1 MTLTDPASNDSLH
14 VFRVGSDNAGT
25 LLRDPATGAV
35 AAIDA
40 GDAVAIMAEL
50 ARKNWRLTDIL
61 ITHEHGDHIAGV
73 AALKAA
79 TGASVTGP
87 KAAAA
92 GAPIDRIIHE
102 SDRIALGQIIF
113 DVWETP
119 GHSPGHV
126 CYVSREDHLA
136 CVGDVL
142 FVMGCGRIMPGGTAA
157 QLWQSI
163 QRFAALPDSMR
174 LVTGHDYTLS
184 NARFA
189 AHVDP
194 ANAILGARLAE
205 AEVAKAGGRFWAVT
219 TLGEERATNPF
230 IRAQE
235 PALAAAMGRGGAS
248 GETVFT
254 ALRDAKDTF

>member
-1 MTLTDPASNDSLH
+1 MTTKDTASDDSLH

-40 GDAVAIMAEL
+40 GNAAAIMAEL
-50 ARKNWRLTDIL
+50 NRKNWRLTDVF
-61 ITHEHGDHIAGV
+61 ITHEHGDHIAGA

-79 TGASVTGP
+79 TGARVTGP

-92 GAPIDRIIHE
+92 GAAIDRIIGE
-102 SDRIALGQIIF
+102 GDRITLGSINF

-126 CYVSREDHLA
+126 CYVSQSTHLA

-163 QRFAALPDSMR
+163 QRFSVLPASMR

-194 ANAILGARLAE
+194 ANTAIGARLAE
-205 AEVAKAGGRFWAVT
+205 AEAARAGGRFWAVT

-235 PALAAAMGRGGAS
+235 PALAAAMGRVGAS
-248 GETVFT
+248 AEAVFT
-254 ALRDAKDTF
+254 ALREAKNTF